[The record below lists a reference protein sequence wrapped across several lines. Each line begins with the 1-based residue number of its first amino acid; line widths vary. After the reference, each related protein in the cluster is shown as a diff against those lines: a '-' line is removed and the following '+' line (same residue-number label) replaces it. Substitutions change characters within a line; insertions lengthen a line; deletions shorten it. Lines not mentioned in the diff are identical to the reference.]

1 MRYVPINCVTEGMV
15 LARPVLGKNG
25 ELLLN
30 TGNVLVS
37 SYIKKLIKLGY
48 SGLYIEDEFSE
59 GLEIEDIINVNLRFK
74 AVNMIKKTFAIL
86 ENERKLT
93 EENLVDICAI
103 VTEILEDILS
113 RKELAVNMIDLKVF
127 DDYTFYHSVNV
138 TALSMVIAVSM
149 GFSRNKVHTLGMS
162 ALLHDM
168 GKVFIPKEILNKKS
182 TLTEHEF
189 SIIQTH
195 PKKGY
200 EFLRE
205 HSAVPAAVYPGV
217 LQHHER
223 YDGTGYPKG
232 LKKDNISMISR
243 ILGVTDVYDALT
255 SDRPYRKSLKP
266 SESIEYI
273 MGGSGTLFD
282 PAVVADFLQKVS
294 PYPLGTAVLL
304 SNGCKGIVIHK
315 HQDNCLRPQV
325 RIVKHGDK
333 KVTPYIVD
341 LKEDKSMIDVVI
353 VDITNI

>member
-1 MRYVPINCVTEGMV
+1 
-15 LARPVLGKNG
+15 
-25 ELLLN
+25 
-30 TGNVLVS
+30 
-37 SYIKKLIKLGY
+37 
-48 SGLYIEDEFSE
+48 
-59 GLEIEDIINVNLRFK
+59 
-74 AVNMIKKTFAIL
+74 
-86 ENERKLT
+86 
-93 EENLVDICAI
+93 
-103 VTEILEDILS
+103 
-113 RKELAVNMIDLKVF
+113 
-127 DDYTFYHSVNV
+127 
-138 TALSMVIAVSM
+138 
-149 GFSRNKVHTLGMS
+149 
-162 ALLHDM
+162 M
-168 GKVFIPKEILNKKS
+168 GKVYIPKEILNKRS

-195 PKKGY
+195 PEKGY
-200 EFLRE
+200 EFLKE

-232 LKKDNISMISR
+232 LKKDNISMASR